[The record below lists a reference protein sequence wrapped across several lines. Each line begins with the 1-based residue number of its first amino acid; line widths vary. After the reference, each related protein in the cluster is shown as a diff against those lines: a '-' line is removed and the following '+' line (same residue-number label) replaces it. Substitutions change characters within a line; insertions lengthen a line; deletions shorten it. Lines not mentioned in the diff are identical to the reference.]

1 MLYVCPTPIGNLD
14 DVTLRVLEILREADV
29 VLCEDTRH
37 STTLFRRHGIFPRSL
52 LSFHEHNEETRVQPV
67 LDLLREQK
75 EVALI
80 TDAGMPGLS
89 DPGFTLVRACVAAG
103 FDITVLP
110 GASAVTTA
118 LVASGLPTDRF
129 TFVGFLPRG
138 RAKAAAALDEAG
150 ACGGTVVAFE
160 SPHRLRST
168 LRAVAERWPSR
179 PVAVCRELTK
189 LHEEV
194 VRGTAEEVLVSLGER
209 VRGEVVLVLGPAGAG
224 LRGVRSPD
232 VRSPGVAEPEAAKEG
247 EVGGATT
254 AAAGARATGTDELL
268 AAIELLL
275 ARGFRTKEAS
285 TLVSRLAG
293 IDARRAY
300 ALAQEAKHRSAAEP
314 RDPLL
319 E

>member
-1 MLYVCPTPIGNLD
+1 
-14 DVTLRVLEILREADV
+14 
-29 VLCEDTRH
+29 
-37 STTLFRRHGIFPRSL
+37 
-52 LSFHEHNEETRVQPV
+52 
-67 LDLLREQK
+67 
-75 EVALI
+75 
-80 TDAGMPGLS
+80 
-89 DPGFTLVRACVAAG
+89 
-103 FDITVLP
+103 
-110 GASAVTTA
+110 
-118 LVASGLPTDRF
+118 
-129 TFVGFLPRG
+129 
-138 RAKAAAALDEAG
+138 
-150 ACGGTVVAFE
+150 VVAFE

-168 LRAVAERWPSR
+168 LGAVAERWPSR

-194 VRGTAEEVLVSLGER
+194 LRGTAEEVLVSLAER

-232 VRSPGVAEPEAAKEG
+232 VAQSEAALEG
-247 EVGGATT
+247 EVGGATH
-254 AAAGARATGTDELL
+254 AAGRARATGTDDLL

-300 ALAQEAKHRSAAEP
+300 ALAQEAKHRPAAEP
-314 RDPLL
+314 HDPLL